1 MGSIAIEGYVA
12 IYVSADGSPMSA
24 IMKINTQPLND
35 IMVTAGAIQGKV
47 YGGNMSVTVKSGTVD
62 GWSLVSPVDITIVPT
77 TIQNSKVDGLAP
89 LTEGDSGSNVG
100 IFKMGD
106 STTTKTITLTI
117 SDSGQD
123 KVDMV

>member
-12 IYVSADGSPMSA
+12 IYASADGSPMSA
-24 IMKINTQPLND
+24 VMKINTQPLND

-47 YGGNMSVTVKSGTVD
+47 YGGNMSVTVKSGTVN
-62 GWSLVSPVDITIVPT
+62 GWSLVSPVTITIIPT
-77 TIQNSKVDGLAP
+77 IIQNSKVDGLAP
-89 LTEGDSGSNVG
+89 LTEGDSGSAQG
-100 IFKMGD
+100 TFKMGD

-123 KVDMV
+123 KVDMI